1 MYACGTWATTKSDE
15 LKLATFE
22 RKILRRI
29 YGPKTNNEGEYKIRT
44 NQEIQDLYGEPN
56 INGILKSSRLS
67 WAGHVWR
74 SEGPIGQVTKWK
86 PNTKRPRGRP
96 RQRWKDRVV
105 KNLRELGIEDGE
117 ELARDRDRWRQ
128 VVVAAMGLNGL

>member
-1 MYACGTWATTKSDE
+1 MVQK
-15 LKLATFE
+15 K
-22 RKILRRI
+22 
-29 YGPKTNNEGEYKIRT
+29 NNEGEYKVRT

-74 SEGPIGQVTKWK
+74 SEGPIGQATKWK

-105 KNLRELGIEDGE
+105 KDLRELGIEDGE
-117 ELARDRDRWRQ
+117 ELARDRDR
-128 VVVAAMGLNGL
+128 